1 MGVAVSRGASNRRAL
16 LLAAGGLA
24 LVLVVVVVATVL
36 GGGGGGGGGEAP
48 APRAVGPRPSATTT
62 TAPVAAGERPAETF
76 EVFSTKNPFT
86 PLVGT
91 APPGTPTTAPVTT
104 APGAPATTAPGG
116 VGGATTTTAGV
127 EPRRAQRVALLEIFT
142 EGGERLATVR
152 VNDTVYER
160 LRPGDTFAV
169 SYKVVALED
178 RCGTFLFGDDRFRL
192 CVGEEVLK

>member
-1 MGVAVSRGASNRRAL
+1 MGSNRRAL
-16 LLAAGGLA
+16 VLLAGGLA
-24 LVLVVVVVATVL
+24 AVLVVVAAVRVL
-36 GGGGGGGGGEAP
+36 GGGGGGGEAP
-48 APRAVGPRPSATTT
+48 VPRAAGPRPASTTT
-62 TAPVAAGERPAETF
+62 TLPLAPGAPPAETF

-91 APPGTPTTAPVTT
+91 TPPGAATT
-104 APGAPATTAPGG
+104 APGATIPGATIPGTTAPGG
-116 VGGATTTTAGV
+116 TAATTPGEVTTTTAGV

-142 EGGERLATVR
+142 DGGQRLATVR

-160 LRPGDTFAV
+160 LRPGQEFAV
-169 SYKVVALED
+169 HYKVVALED

>member
-1 MGVAVSRGASNRRAL
+1 MAVPVERRSNRRAL
-16 LLAAGGLA
+16 VLAAGGLA
-24 LVLVVVVVATVL
+24 VVLVVVVVATVL
-36 GGGGGGGGGEAP
+36 GGGGGGGGGELP
-48 APRAVGPRPSATTT
+48 APRAAGPRAATTT
-62 TAPVAAGERPAETF
+62 TAPLAPGERPGETF
-76 EVFSTKNPFT
+76 EVFATKNPFT

-91 APPGTPTTAPVTT
+91 TPGTTPTTAP
-104 APGAPATTAPGG
+104 GTTAPGG
-116 VGGATTTTAGV
+116 PTTTVAGGVGEATTTTAGV

-142 EGGERLATVR
+142 DGGERVATVR

-169 SYKVVALED
+169 NYKVVALEE